1 MTSAPEQIPVIS
13 PRCRVGKAK
22 RAHPAPS
29 LPSPASGGGRGG
41 GGHGAQERAFARP
54 TSDSNRSPSALV
66 RLTGRFAA
74 WLAAAMLV
82 VTASPFAVAR
92 EPPKNFVMHDAPK
105 PVAAIRFE
113 NGESQPQNLADFK
126 GRVILLNIWATW
138 CVPCRKEMPA
148 LDRLQATLGGPG
160 FEVIPVSIDRGGIE
174 TVRKFY
180 TEIGA
185 RNVRIYIDS
194 SGKVLPA
201 LGVVGLPTTL
211 LIDRAGR
218 EIGRIVG
225 PTEWDAPEIVEFLRP
240 IISEPYDA
248 AQRHA
253 ESGED
258 AAATPQ
264 RDGAGGLLLA
274 FRWLK
279 ALFLK

>member
-1 MTSAPEQIPVIS
+1 MV
-13 PRCRVGKAK
+13 
-22 RAHPAPS
+22 
-29 LPSPASGGGRGG
+29 
-41 GGHGAQERAFARP
+41 
-54 TSDSNRSPSALV
+54 
-66 RLTGRFAA
+66 
-74 WLAAAMLV
+74 V
-82 VTASPFAVAR
+82 VTASSFAVAR

-105 PVAAIRFE
+105 PVAAIHFE
-113 NGESQPQNLADFK
+113 NGEGQPHNLADFK
-126 GRVILLNIWATW
+126 GKVVVLNIWATW

-148 LDRLQATLGGPG
+148 LDRLQANLGSPD
-160 FEVIPVSIDRGGIE
+160 FEVVPVSIDRGGIE

-180 TEIGA
+180 TEIG
-185 RNVRIYIDS
+185 VHDVGIYIDS
-194 SGKVLPA
+194 SGKVLQA
-201 LGVVGLPTTL
+201 LGALGLPTTL